1 MFQSLQKV
9 KEFSMKENL
18 RVVITKKMLK
28 EALLRILETKDINA
42 VKINELCLEAEVNR
56 ATFYRHYET
65 PYDILAEI
73 EEDMIHEMFTF
84 NFTSDTDVLCELKNA
99 CRYIYENKKIVKI
112 LFRCHTD
119 VSMQRKMNDIYRHVL
134 NAKERSIKY
143 SAIDDDTAK
152 IIAAL
157 VGGGCYCMLR
167 QWIMDDIPKAPDEI
181 AEIVFRIMRRPSQED
196 FI

>member
-1 MFQSLQKV
+1 
-9 KEFSMKENL
+9 MKENL

-28 EALLRILETKDINA
+28 EGLLRILETKDIHA

-112 LFRCHTD
+112 LFKCHTD
-119 VSMQRKMNDIYRHVL
+119 KVMQKKMNDMYAHLLDVKTRDTRL
-134 NAKERSIKY
+134 

-157 VGGGCYCMLR
+157 IGGGCYCMMR
-167 QWIMDDIPKAPDEI
+167 QWITDDIGKSPDEI
-181 AEIVFRIMRRPSQED
+181 AEIMCRMMRMPPLDE